1 MAPLLNGLLKLLPT
15 VKLNQCEEVQLVKYQ
30 GGGQGFGW
38 HEDVLSADEANP
50 HAGGQRIA
58 TLLVYLND
66 CENGRTLFRDLRGGD
81 NQRLG
86 VAPRKGRAL
95 LFFPAITGSTAL
107 CDTAAILDLPQKT
120 FGDTIFDGT
129 RADHRTSHAGEPPG
143 NNGQKNIAQIWI
155 HSQQHSPRVFGG
167 GLNRHAE
174 AILDHSYE

>member
-15 VKLNQCEEVQLVKYQ
+15 VELQQCEEVQLVKYQ

-129 RADHRTSHAGEPPG
+129 RADHRTLHAGEPPG
-143 NNGQKNIAQIWI
+143 KNGQKNIAQIWI